1 MTLSF
6 KKFFFPFSSK
16 ETIKGSP
23 ETIKISIKNVRALY
37 KENVVMKM
45 QLKGEIG
52 KKKDSIFWLFIT
64 GYLRDSLAI
73 NVNIFLMAGNAVV

>member
-6 KKFFFPFSSK
+6 KIFFSFSSK
-16 ETIKGSP
+16 ETIKGPP
-23 ETIKISIKNVRALY
+23 ETIKISIKNLRALY

-52 KKKDSIFWLFIT
+52 KKKKIAYF
-64 GYLRDSLAI
+64 G
-73 NVNIFLMAGNAVV
+73 FLLQDI

>member
-1 MTLSF
+1 MILSF
-6 KKFFFPFSSK
+6 KKIIFFSFSSK
-16 ETIKGSP
+16 ETIKGSL

-52 KKKDSIFWLFIT
+52 KKKIAYF
-64 GYLRDSLAI
+64 G
-73 NVNIFLMAGNAVV
+73 FLLQDI